1 VSVTFVSAL
10 TPGKV
15 LEMSFISRIG
25 VDPVMG
31 APLKVLHRSGT
42 DLLAFSQSVM
52 LIERLDEQ
60 VLWLP

>member
-1 VSVTFVSAL
+1 L

-31 APLKVLHRSGT
+31 APLKVLHRSGS
-42 DLLAFSQSVM
+42 DLPELSQSLVP
-52 LIERLDEQ
+52 IGRLDEQ
-60 VLWLP
+60 VI

>member
-1 VSVTFVSAL
+1 
-10 TPGKV
+10 
-15 LEMSFISRIG
+15 MSFISRIG